1 MKIEVKIVNLN
12 YICPENMFEFLQECK
27 LMFTFL
33 KKRLAF
39 AFGNG
44 LLIKFE

>member
-1 MKIEVKIVNLN
+1 MRIEVKIVNLN
-12 YICPENMFEFLQECK
+12 YICPKNMFKFLQECK
-27 LMFTFL
+27 LLFTFL
-33 KKRLAF
+33 KNRFAF